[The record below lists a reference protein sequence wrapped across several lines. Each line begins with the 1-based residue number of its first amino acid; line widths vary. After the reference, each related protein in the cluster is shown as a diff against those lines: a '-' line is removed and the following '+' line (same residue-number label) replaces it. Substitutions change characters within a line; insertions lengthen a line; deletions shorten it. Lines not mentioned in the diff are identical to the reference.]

1 MKRMLS
7 LAAMFAV
14 LSYASTASAELKFGG
29 DVSVRV
35 RDEAFDAQH
44 QSTSPDNLYYQYR
57 ARLNVAGDFEGG
69 YLFRALISNEA
80 PGFSGSVGA
89 FSTAKIGGGGG
100 WQTVGYGNTELYTIG
115 FSQLYFGRN
124 YGDSH
129 YLLGR
134 LPLNSTNNPAFD
146 IHLYPKNPLDI
157 PTTTFNNDRLFGV
170 NYGTKIGSGDLNA
183 VIGVFDNLSRSDT
196 PGTGDGLLNDGYV
209 LVVSY
214 KTKIG
219 DVTIEPQVLTAL
231 NQHDTVT
238 QTTYSTLLPFH
249 QGIRPFTFGTNASV
263 PVGDVKLGFSG
274 FRTSG
279 HGTTPSSANYA
290 TAGAN
295 VDYSGYLF
303 RIKGEYGPFLAW
315 YDYNKTTDKSDI
327 TTHKYTN
334 NFIWA
339 QYKIPAGKL
348 SIQPTVRYLTTS
360 DHSVGSADVNN
371 SRLRSE
377 LWATLAF

>member
-14 LSYASTASAELKFGG
+14 LSYASPASAELKFGG

-35 RDEAFDAQH
+35 RAETFDAEH
-44 QSTSPDNLYYQYR
+44 QSTAPDNLYYQYR
-57 ARLNVAGDFEGG
+57 ARLNVAGEFEGG
-69 YLFRALISNEA
+69 YLFRALISNEN
-80 PGFSGSVGA
+80 PGVPP
-89 FSTAKIGGGGG
+89 KVGGGGG
-100 WQTVGYGNTELYTIG
+100 WQTVGYGNTELYTLG

-146 IHLYPKNPLDI
+146 IHLYPKNPLDV

-183 VIGVFDNLSRSDT
+183 VIGVFDNLSKSDT
-196 PGTGDGLLNDGYV
+196 SGTGDGLLNDGYV
-209 LVVSY
+209 LVVNY
-214 KTKIG
+214 KIKIG
-219 DVTIEPQVLTAL
+219 DVTLEPQVLTAL

-238 QTTYSTLLPFH
+238 QTTYSTSLPFH
-249 QGIRPFTFGTNASV
+249 QGIRPFTFGSNVSV
-263 PVGDVKLGFSG
+263 PVGEAKLGFSG

-279 HGTTPSSANYA
+279 HGTTPSSAIYT

-315 YDYNKTTDKSDI
+315 YDFNKTTDKSTS
-327 TTHKYTN
+327 TTHEYTN

-360 DHSVGSADVNN
+360 DHSGLTADVNT

-377 LWATLAF
+377 LWATITF